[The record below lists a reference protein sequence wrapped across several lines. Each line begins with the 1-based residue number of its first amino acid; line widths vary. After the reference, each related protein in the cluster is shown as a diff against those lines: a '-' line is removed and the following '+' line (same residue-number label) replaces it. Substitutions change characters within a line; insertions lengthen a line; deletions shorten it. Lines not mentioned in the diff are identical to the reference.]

1 LRGKADPVSGDLLL
15 LIESV
20 AGNPLLLALILFG
33 ATFIAEDFATVAA
46 GIVVARLDASP
57 VGALAG
63 VILGTAFGDI
73 ALYAVGR
80 WGRHTGLG
88 KRLRGRP
95 DVRRAEQWV
104 AARALWLVFAAR
116 FMPGFRLPVFTASG
130 LVRAPAWPVATII
143 AVTTP
148 VWTAALFETARRA
161 GSGGAEQLIG
171 VALPAAC
178 LILLT
183 MIVVRRRAALAT

>member
-1 LRGKADPVSGDLLL
+1 MSGDLFP

-33 ATFIAEDFATVAA
+33 ATFIAEDFATIAA
-46 GIVVARLDASP
+46 GIAVARLDTSP
-57 VGALAG
+57 VDALVG
-63 VILGTAFGDI
+63 VILGTALGDL

-80 WGRHTGLG
+80 WGRDTRLG
-88 KRLRGRP
+88 KRLRARP

-116 FMPGFRLPVFTASG
+116 FMPGLRLPVFTASG
-130 LVRAPAWPVATII
+130 LVRAPAWPVAGII

-148 VWTAALFETARRA
+148 MWTTALFETARLA
-161 GSGGAEQLIG
+161 GSGGAEQLIET
-171 VALPAAC
+171 ALPAAC
-178 LILLT
+178 LIVLT
-183 MIVVRRRAALAT
+183 MIVARRRTALAT